1 MKILFVIDSLGF
13 GGAERQLVEL
23 VKGLNRFEFEIHIVC
38 LSNKEGYSKQIQELG
53 LEIHVF
59 QRRYKYDFG
68 PILYLS
74 KYIKKNNIELVH
86 AFMTF
91 ASLYAMIACKLSGRP
106 IVSSAI
112 RDGKDQNI
120 KGLIAKRLLAK
131 TSNIFVANSKAGFNN
146 RFSKLRPHFKVVYNG
161 VDLNR
166 FKSSTIGVKKLKDEL
181 GISKFEHV
189 IGMVGSFTD
198 HKDQQTLLEAFD
210 LVLRELPNSY
220 LLLIGDGPKKNDLCH
235 QVEQLGIKEKVSFLG
250 YRKDVDQLYCLLDVF
265 ILLTNNTIHLEG
277 ISNAIIEAMMAQVP
291 VIASRGGG
299 TDEIISDGLTGVIVP
314 PDDSLK
320 AADAIVYL
328 LKDPNTSKDIVDRA
342 GIFARRAFNLDRYVD
357 DYKQIYGEML

>member
-189 IGMVGSFTD
+189 IGMVGSLTD
-198 HKDQQTLLEAFD
+198 NRDHSTLIDAFNIVKNQVPD
-210 LVLRELPNSY
+210 TC
-220 LLLIGDGPKKNDLCH
+220 LLLIGNGPNKSILKDKVLK
-235 QVEQLGIKEKVSFLG
+235 LGINNHVFFPG
-250 YRKDVDQLYCLLDVF
+250 YRTDVDHIYRLLNVCV
-265 ILLTNNTIHLEG
+265 LLTDNSRIIEG
-277 ISNAIIEAMMAQVP
+277 TSNAIIEAMLAGIP

-314 PDDSLK
+314 PSDSLK
-320 AADAIVYL
+320 TADAIVYL

-357 DYKQIYGEML
+357 DYKQIYSEAL